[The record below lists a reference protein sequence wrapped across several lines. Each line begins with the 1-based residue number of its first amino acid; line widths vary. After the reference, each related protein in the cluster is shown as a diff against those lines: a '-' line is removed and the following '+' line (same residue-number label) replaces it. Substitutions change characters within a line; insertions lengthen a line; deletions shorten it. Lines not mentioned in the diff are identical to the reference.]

1 MARAIS
7 EGGRIELRIDPA
19 EKAILARAAALEHTD
34 VTGFVLR
41 TVLPAAR
48 AVIERMER
56 LPLSERDSQRVLDLL
71 ENPPAPNDRLR
82 RAAADLADNE
92 R

>member
-1 MARAIS
+1 MAKSIS
-7 EGGRIELRIDPA
+7 TAGRIELRIDLTQ
-19 EKAILARAAALEHTD
+19 KALLARAAALEHTD

-48 AVIERMER
+48 AVIERAER
-56 LPLSERDSQRVLDLL
+56 LDLSERDSARMLELL
-71 ENPPAPNDRLR
+71 ENPPIPNDRLR
-82 RAAADLADNE
+82 QAAAALSDND

>member
-1 MARAIS
+1 MARGIS
-7 EGGRIELRIDPA
+7 EGGRIELRIDPV
-19 EKAILARAAALEHTD
+19 EKAVLARAAALEHTD

-41 TVLPAAR
+41 TVLPVAR
-48 AVIERMER
+48 AVIERAER

-82 RAAADLADNE
+82 RAASALAGND

>member
-1 MARAIS
+1 MSRSIS
-7 EGGRIELRIDPA
+7 AAGRIELRIDPA
-19 EKAILARAAALEHTD
+19 QKALLARAAALEHTD

-48 AVIERMER
+48 AVIERAER
-56 LPLSERDSQRVLDLL
+56 LDLSERDSVRVLDLL

-82 RAAADLADNE
+82 RAAAALSDHDQ
-92 R
+92 